1 MRLCHA
7 LRVVAVA
14 AWCLHG
20 ADAVAASRRALLL
33 TEIPDTVAL
42 QGAEARVRT
51 ALAGHLVD
59 ERTTVRI
66 TQQARELGLGCTTLD
81 EQCAAGFGQLAGV
94 EEVIAVVVR
103 PIGGGTLVKVMRVAA
118 SSARV
123 VDVTMGRL
131 GEVAGDGGLAIEAI
145 AANLV
150 STTKKPAAVP
160 IGVVAPSAD
169 LPLRVD
175 DVRASV
181 NDGVVWL
188 LPGPHSIGI
197 IGEASTLQIVVTDRG
212 EPASV
217 TLSTAVPASS
227 LLASSPSSSP
237 SPSPSASSPT
247 SSASA
252 IVADGSA
259 PWAAL
264 GLGGVGV
271 AVVGGLAWLG
281 ADAWLGAELSS
292 PSRLQA
298 SERAV
303 GEAIGVVGVVAL
315 GAGAM
320 AAVAAVGAGVLWSE
334 P

>member
-1 MRLCHA
+1 M
-7 LRVVAVA
+7 
-14 AWCLHG
+14 
-20 ADAVAASRRALLL
+20 
-33 TEIPDTVAL
+33 
-42 QGAEARVRT
+42 
-51 ALAGHLVD
+51 
-59 ERTTVRI
+59 
-66 TQQARELGLGCTTLD
+66 
-81 EQCAAGFGQLAGV
+81 
-94 EEVIAVVVR
+94 
-103 PIGGGTLVKVMRVAA
+103 
-118 SSARV
+118 
-123 VDVTMGRL
+123 
-131 GEVAGDGGLAIEAI
+131 
-145 AANLV
+145 
-150 STTKKPAAVP
+150 
-160 IGVVAPSAD
+160 VAPSAD

>member
-1 MRLCHA
+1 MRLCKA
-7 LRVVAVA
+7 LTVVATA
-14 AWCLHG
+14 TWCLCG

-33 TEIPDTVAL
+33 TEMPDTVAL

-51 ALAGHLVD
+51 ALASHIVD

-66 TQQARELGLGCTTLD
+66 TQQARELGLGCSTLD

-103 PIGGGTLVKVMRVAA
+103 PMAGGTLVKVMRIAA
-118 SSARV
+118 SSARI

-197 IGEASTLQIVVTDRG
+197 IGETSTLQIVVTDRG
-212 EPASV
+212 EPVSV

-237 SPSPSASSPT
+237 SASSPT
-247 SSASA
+247 ASSSASA

-271 AVVGGLAWLG
+271 AVVGGMAWLG

-303 GEAIGVVGVVAL
+303 GEAIGVVGVVAR

>member
-1 MRLCHA
+1 MRLCKA
-7 LRVVAVA
+7 LTVVAVA
-14 AWCLHG
+14 TWCLCG

-51 ALAGHLVD
+51 ALASHIVD

-66 TQQARELGLGCTTLD
+66 MQQARELGLGCSTLD

-103 PIGGGTLVKVMRVAA
+103 PMAGGTLVKVMRIAA
-118 SSARV
+118 SSAHI

-150 STTKKPAAVP
+150 STTKKSAAVP

-197 IGEASTLQIVVTDRG
+197 IGEASTLHIVVTDRG
-212 EPASV
+212 EPVSV
-217 TLSTAVPASS
+217 TLSSS
-227 LLASSPSSSP
+227 SPSASSPSSP
-237 SPSPSASSPT
+237 SPSPSPS

-271 AVVGGLAWLG
+271 AVVGGMAWIG

>member
-1 MRLCHA
+1 
-7 LRVVAVA
+7 
-14 AWCLHG
+14 
-20 ADAVAASRRALLL
+20 LLL
-33 TEIPDTVAL
+33 TEIPDTLAL
-42 QGAEARVRT
+42 KGAETRVRA
-51 ALAGHLVD
+51 ALASHILD
-59 ERTTVRI
+59 ERSTSRI
-66 TQQARELGLGCTTLD
+66 TQQASELGLGCPTLD

-150 STTKKPAAVP
+150 STTRKSAPVP
-160 IGVVAPSAD
+160 IGVIAPSAD
-169 LPLRVD
+169 LPLRID

-188 LPGPHSIGI
+188 LPGPHSVGI
-197 IGEASTLQIVVTDRG
+197 IGEASTLHIVVTDRG
-212 EPASV
+212 EPGSV
-217 TLSTAVPASS
+217 TLSMPVPAPSS
-227 LLASSPSSSP
+227 TTKTAPSSS
-237 SPSPSASSPT
+237 AT
-247 SSASA
+247 
-252 IVADGSA
+252 IVADGAA
-259 PWAAL
+259 PWAAI

-271 AVVGGLAWLG
+271 ALVGGLAWFG

-315 GAGAM
+315 GGGAV